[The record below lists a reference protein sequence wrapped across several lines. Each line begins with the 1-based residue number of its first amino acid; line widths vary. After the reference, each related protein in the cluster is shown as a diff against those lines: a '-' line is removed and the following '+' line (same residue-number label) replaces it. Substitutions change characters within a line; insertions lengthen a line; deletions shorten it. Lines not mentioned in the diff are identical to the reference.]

1 MKQYIF
7 NQQYTEDL
15 KKNVK
20 EGNINAYGVD
30 SFEYDLDARFQ
41 LQNDVPDGLLNIL
54 LQNAT
59 PSDDYNAA
67 IALYE
72 GYEWLNREQA
82 SYDPFWAHLTHVDF
96 YPYMVKRFCNG
107 NKPSLTDIK
116 INWMHSNL
124 MRRGLSNLWW
134 SVKQSVDEK
143 HPNDKYHYTKY
154 LFKHIDF
161 RQRRLGSS
169 TLFRHKEAVIG
180 MLKFLEENVTDYF
193 EGRAN
198 FITMYFNKQA
208 TLKQLATL
216 NRDDFYNELMNI
228 KEDIMK
234 VKHREEAADAVNSV
248 DDENWE

>member
-1 MKQYIF
+1 MKQFIF
-7 NQQYTEDL
+7 NKQYTEDL

-20 EGNINAYGVD
+20 EGNISAYGID
-30 SFEYDLDARFQ
+30 SFEFDPDARFQ
-41 LQNDVPDGLLNIL
+41 LQNDAPEGLLNIL
-54 LQNAT
+54 LENAT
-59 PSDDYNAA
+59 PSEDYNAA

-72 GYEWLNREQA
+72 NYEWLNREQA

-96 YPYMVKRFCNG
+96 YQYMVKRFCNG
-107 NKPSLTDIK
+107 NKPSLTDVK

-134 SVKQSVDEK
+134 SVKQSVDET
-143 HPNDKYHYTKY
+143 HLTDKYHYTKY
-154 LFKHIDF
+154 LFKHLDF

-216 NRDDFYNELMNI
+216 NRDGFYNELVNI
-228 KEDIMK
+228 QDDIMK

>member
-1 MKQYIF
+1 
-7 NQQYTEDL
+7 
-15 KKNVK
+15 
-20 EGNINAYGVD
+20 
-30 SFEYDLDARFQ
+30 
-41 LQNDVPDGLLNIL
+41 
-54 LQNAT
+54 
-59 PSDDYNAA
+59 
-67 IALYE
+67 
-72 GYEWLNREQA
+72 
-82 SYDPFWAHLTHVDF
+82 
-96 YPYMVKRFCNG
+96 
-107 NKPSLTDIK
+107 
-116 INWMHSNL
+116 MHSNL

-134 SVKQSVDEK
+134 SVKQSVDKK